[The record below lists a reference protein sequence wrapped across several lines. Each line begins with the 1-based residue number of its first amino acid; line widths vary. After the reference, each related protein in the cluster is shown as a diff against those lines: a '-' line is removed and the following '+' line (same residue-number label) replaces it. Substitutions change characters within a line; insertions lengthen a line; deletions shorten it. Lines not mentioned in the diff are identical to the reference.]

1 MAFAPAKALLLVL
14 LLHCFTV
21 LSHGADSVSMA
32 ESPHQNAPSYP
43 PVEAPKQSK
52 SHPPAPSQPPV
63 QPPTHSRVYP
73 PSPAPLPQRSFVAV
87 QGVVYCKSCKYS
99 GVDTLLEA
107 TPLVGAG
114 VKLQCNN
121 TKNPLVQE
129 AKTDKNGYFY
139 MMGPKSITNFG
150 SHKCKV
156 TLATSPVATCKKP
169 TNLHAGLQGA
179 ILMPQRQPPVTSL
192 PKQQLP
198 PYQLFTVGPFAFEPS
213 PKCPH

>member
-1 MAFAPAKALLLVL
+1 MAFVPAKALLLVL

-32 ESPHQNAPSYP
+32 ESPHHNAPSYP
-43 PVEAPKQSK
+43 PVEAPKQPK
-52 SHPPAPSQPPV
+52 SSPPAPSQPPV
-63 QPPTHSRVYP
+63 QPPTQSRVYP

-107 TPLVGAG
+107 TPLVGAS

-129 AKTDKNGYFY
+129 AKTDKNG
-139 MMGPKSITNFG
+139 
-150 SHKCKV
+150 
-156 TLATSPVATCKKP
+156 
-169 TNLHAGLQGA
+169 A
-179 ILMPQRQPPVTSL
+179 ILMPQKQPPVTSL

-213 PKCPH
+213 TKCPH

>member
-1 MAFAPAKALLLVL
+1 MAFVPAKALLLTL
-14 LLHCFTV
+14 LVYCFTV
-21 LSHGADSVSMA
+21 LGDSVSLA
-32 ESPHQNAPSYP
+32 ESPHHNAPSYP
-43 PVEAPKQSK
+43 PVEAPKQPK

-63 QPPTHSRVYP
+63 QPPTHS
-73 PSPAPLPQRSFVAV
+73 PSHAPLPQRIFVAV
-87 QGVVYCKSCKYS
+87 QGVVYCKSCKYC

-107 TPLVGAG
+107 TPLVGAS

-129 AKTDKNGYFY
+129 AKTDKNGYFF

-156 TLATSPVATCKKP
+156 SLATSPMATCKKP

-179 ILMPQRQPPVTSL
+179 ILMPQGQPPVTSL
-192 PKQQLP
+192 PKPPP

-213 PKCPH
+213 TKCSH